1 MRYRTRIF
9 GMLLLA
15 CATASCLDDNITGT
29 RPLTFSLTSDLTSA
43 IVDQT
48 ITFNYAATGTS
59 MVGVI
64 VTYGDGAADST
75 FTPGNV
81 VEASGEFTHV
91 WTAVGSYVV
100 AGRVETLLGIE
111 MDSITIT
118 IN

>member
-1 MRYRTRIF
+1 MSYRIRIL

-15 CATASCLDDNITGT
+15 CAAASCLDDNITGT

-48 ITFNYAATGTS
+48 ITFNYVATGTR
-59 MVGVI
+59 MVGVV
-64 VTYGDGAADST
+64 VTYGDGVADSV

-91 WTAVGSYVV
+91 WAAAGSYVV
-100 AGRVETLLGIE
+100 AGRVETQLGIE
-111 MDSITIT
+111 TDEITIT

>member
-1 MRYRTRIF
+1 MGYRTRVFAI
-9 GMLLLA
+9 LLLA
-15 CATASCLDDNITGT
+15 CAAASCLDDSITGT
-29 RPLTFSLTSDLTSA
+29 RALTFSLTSDLTSA

-64 VTYGDGAADST
+64 VTYGDGVADSV

-91 WTAVGSYVV
+91 WTAVEATSCR
-100 AGRVETLLGIE
+100 RVRTLFGIE
-111 MDSITIT
+111 TDEITIT